1 MKNRRSLYL
10 VLPAAALVAF
20 AAPSIAGAQ
29 EPTPT
34 PTPTEPAPLP
44 TPTEP
49 TTPTPAM
56 PAPQDTTPTD
66 VAPPAQ
72 EVSQDTVSFGTLIS
86 ALNNVEGETQELQ
99 ALSEVKPENVT
110 VVSVADVA
118 AQESAATA
126 VLDAAMQKAEPN
138 VGKLRESLSANAAV
152 NGVLESGSVQADNVV
167 AADVSADGKVTV
179 FVKPSQP

>member
-1 MKNRRSLYL
+1 MKKRNSLYL

-34 PTPTEPAPLP
+34 PTPTEPAPMP
-44 TPTEP
+44 APTEP
-49 TTPTPAM
+49 STPAM

-66 VAPPAQ
+66 VAPPA
-72 EVSQDTVSFGTLIS
+72 EAVQDTVNFGTLIS

-110 VVSVADVA
+110 VVNVADVA
-118 AQESAATA
+118 PEGAASAA
-126 VLDAAMQKAEPN
+126 LDAAMQKAEPG
-138 VGKLRESLSANAAV
+138 VAKLRESLSANSV
-152 NGVLESGSVQADNVV
+152 VTGVLQSGSVQADNVV
-167 AADVSADGKVTV
+167 AADVGANGQVTV
-179 FVKPSQP
+179 FVKPQQ

>member
-34 PTPTEPAPLP
+34 PTPTEPAPMP
-44 TPTEP
+44 APTEP
-49 TTPTPAM
+49 STPAM

-66 VAPPAQ
+66 VAPPA
-72 EVSQDTVSFGTLIS
+72 EAVQDTVSFGTLIS
-86 ALNNVEGETQELQ
+86 ALNNVESETQELQ

-110 VVSVADVA
+110 VVNVADVA
-118 AQESAATA
+118 PEGAASAA
-126 VLDAAMQKAEPN
+126 LDAAMQKAEPG
-138 VGKLRESLSANAAV
+138 VAKLRESLSANSV
-152 NGVLESGSVQADNVV
+152 VTGVLQSGSVQADNVV
-167 AADVSADGKVTV
+167 AADVGANGQVTV
-179 FVKPSQP
+179 FVKPQQ

>member
-34 PTPTEPAPLP
+34 PTPTEPAPMP
-44 TPTEP
+44 APTEP
-49 TTPTPAM
+49 STPAM

-66 VAPPAQ
+66 VAPPA
-72 EVSQDTVSFGTLIS
+72 EAVQDTVSFGTLIS
-86 ALNNVEGETQELQ
+86 ALNNVESETQELQ

-110 VVSVADVA
+110 VVNVADVA
-118 AQESAATA
+118 PEGAASAA
-126 VLDAAMQKAEPN
+126 LDAAMQKAEPG
-138 VGKLRESLSANAAV
+138 VAKLRESLSANTVV
-152 NGVLESGSVQADNVV
+152 NGVLQSGSVQADNVV
-167 AADVSADGKVTV
+167 AADVGANGQVTV
-179 FVKPSQP
+179 FVKPQQ

>member
-34 PTPTEPAPLP
+34 PTPTEPAPMP
-44 TPTEP
+44 APTEP
-49 TTPTPAM
+49 STPAM

-66 VAPPAQ
+66 VAPPA
-72 EVSQDTVSFGTLIS
+72 EAVVAQDTVNFGTLIS

-99 ALSEVKPENVT
+99 ALSEVKPEDVT
-110 VVSVADVA
+110 VVNVADVA
-118 AQESAATA
+118 PEGAASAA
-126 VLDAAMQKAEPN
+126 LDAAMQKAEPG
-138 VGKLRESLSANAAV
+138 VAKLRESLSANSV
-152 NGVLESGSVQADNVV
+152 VTGVLQSGSVQADNVV
-167 AADVSADGKVTV
+167 AADVGANGQVTV
-179 FVKPSQP
+179 FVKPQQ